1 MKAKRE
7 PEAMTKVTIRLP
19 QNLVER
25 GKIRAIKERRNF
37 QDVIAEALEAFLK
50 TPLDREGAA
59 R

>member
-1 MKAKRE
+1 
-7 PEAMTKVTIRLP
+7 MTKVTIRLP
-19 QNLVER
+19 ENLVER

-50 TPLDREGAA
+50 TPLVREGGS